1 MSTPSNPCPK
11 ESKRKAAERGRHA
24 NITYISHSFG
34 MEPKWT
40 RKSKKDGTGKDVKR
54 NPFFWELAS
63 EWKQLAI
70 GNFPQS
76 YPSSRMT
83 YY

>member
-1 MSTPSNPCPK
+1 MNSLW
-11 ESKRKAAERGRHA
+11 EAE
-24 NITYISHSFG
+24 NSLDV
-34 MEPKWT
+34 EPKWT
-40 RKSKKDGTGKDVKR
+40 RRSKNDGIGKDVKK
-54 NPFFWELAS
+54 NLFFWKLAS